1 MNLETPLGSLPCPPP
16 PFSSFLKGWVPLFLW
31 NTLNYK

>member
-1 MNLETPLGSLPCPPP
+1 MNLETPLGSLPCHP